1 MFFQSPSEKHTI
13 PEEFTLAVLEM
24 LPSVNCVKPQCALS
38 FMTPN
43 ICVSNDLILMDQDE
57 FGCEAFQRVYQ
68 YLRGQTVGENLDRFT
83 YTKGSIEG
91 TPHDCLQ
98 TILR

>member
-57 FGCEAFQRVYQ
+57 FGCEASSECIS
-68 YLRGQTVGENLDRFT
+68 TSEDRRLEKIWT
-83 YTKGSIEG
+83 DSHTPKGA
-91 TPHDCLQ
+91 
-98 TILR
+98 